1 MREALETWW
10 ANPSSV
16 HRSGQEARR
25 VLELARAEMAELLSV
40 RPREITFT
48 SGGTESIDLALRG
61 SLAAARRAGDE
72 VRPLLVTTKVEHA
85 AVRDLAELLA
95 QRDGVETRWWPVDDQ
110 GVLRVDQIDSM
121 LAASGTT
128 AGPPALVSIQWANNE
143 TGAIQ
148 PVHQIG
154 RACRARGAR
163 LHVDA
168 TQWVGKMPVV
178 APGLPPL
185 DEWCDL
191 LTCAPHKFGGPKGVG
206 VLWARAGVGLVP
218 VQPGTQEKGRRG
230 GTENVPA
237 IVGAGVAARLA
248 RLWLAD
254 PAQRERLA
262 ALRDRFERM
271 LLEAFPLARVN
282 GPVGPA
288 ARLWNTTN
296 IAFPALEAEPL
307 LLAMSERGVAAS
319 AGAACSSGSLDPS
332 PVLLAMG
339 VPPALAH
346 GSLRFSIGPATTSNE
361 LDQAAAVVIE
371 SVRRV
376 GGAMLGWAS

>member
-1 MREALETWW
+1 MREALEVWW

-61 SLAAARRAGDE
+61 SLAAARRAGDS
-72 VRPLLVTTKVEHA
+72 VRPVLVTTKVEHA
-85 AVRDLAELLA
+85 AVRDLAEQLA
-95 QRDGVETRWWPVDDQ
+95 QREGLETRWWPVDGQ
-110 GVLRVDQIDSM
+110 GVLRLDQIDAM
-121 LAASGTT
+121 LAPGD
-128 AGPPALVSIQWANNE
+128 GPPALVSIQWANNE

-148 PVHQIG
+148 PVHEIG
-154 RACRARGAR
+154 RACRARGVR
-163 LHVDA
+163 LHIDA

-191 LTCAPHKFGGPKGVG
+191 LTCAPHKFRGPKGVG

-237 IVGAGVAARLA
+237 IVGAGVAARSA

-254 PAQRERLA
+254 PAERERLA
-262 ALRDRFERM
+262 ALRDRFERV
-271 LLEAFPLARVN
+271 LLEAFPRAGVN
-282 GPVGPA
+282 GPVGAA

-346 GSLRFSIGPATTSNE
+346 GSLRFSIGSSTTADE
-361 LDQAAAVVIE
+361 LDQAAQVVIE

-376 GGAMLGWAS
+376 GGSMVGWAS